1 VRTLHGIPVSPG
13 VAIAPAFWL
22 RTSESMPA
30 QRTIRMADVTAEV
43 ARFEKALEEA
53 RNELD
58 RMASRS
64 GLSDAV
70 GSIAA
75 GHREFLRDPTLR
87 GEVEDAIRHGRSSA
101 DFAVTVVFRRWVEK
115 FKAMEDEFFRQ
126 RYVDLIDLERRVLR
140 HLLRE
145 EVTKKPTPEAPAI
158 LLAQDLTPSQAIEMD
173 RKSFVGFATEM
184 GGATSHTA
192 IVAKSLGLPAI
203 CALGPLAN
211 SIAPG
216 VTLIVDGERGRLI
229 VDPDARTLEEYRAR
243 QDRLR
248 RRFRILKRMAELP
261 AETPDGWPVGVL
273 GNIEFPFEV
282 KQAVSNGA
290 DGIGLYRTEFLYAR
304 RHAQPDEEQHVQAYR
319 EALEHLKGRPLTI
332 RTFDF
337 GADKFAEEIGMVREP
352 NPFLGCRSI
361 RYSFARPELFHTQ
374 LRAILRASAEGNIA
388 LMFPMISS
396 VTEMRRAR
404 TILAQVQEELRRE
417 RVSFDANLR
426 IGAMVEIPSAAIA
439 SDLLAN
445 EVDFFSIGTNDL
457 TQYTLAVDRTN
468 DRVAA
473 LFRPSN
479 PAILRLLHNVVRE
492 GARHNIRVTMCGEM
506 AAERA
511 YTLLLLGLGIRHFS
525 VAPSAVPEVKRVVR
539 SVSRR
544 EAAEI
549 TRQALTHATPEEVD
563 AYLAEASDRLLG
575 DSAA

>member
-1 VRTLHGIPVSPG
+1 LAPLQTLQGIPVSPG

-22 RTSESMPA
+22 VSSQSMPP
-30 QRTIRMADVTAEV
+30 QRTIRHAEIPGEV
-43 ARFEKALEEA
+43 ERFQLALEEA
-53 RNELD
+53 RAELNA
-58 RMASRS
+58 MTEK
-64 GLSDAV
+64 GNLGEAV

-75 GHREFLRDPTLR
+75 GHREFLRDPTLLA
-87 GEVEDAIRHGRSSA
+87 EVEDSIRHGRSSA
-101 DFAVTVVFRRWVEK
+101 DFSVAIVFRRWIER
-115 FKAMEDEFFRQ
+115 FRAMEDDFFRQ

-140 HLLRE
+140 HLRRE
-145 EVTKKPTPEAPAI
+145 EPEKPTPDAPAI
-158 LLAQDLTPSQAIEMD
+158 LLAQDLTPSQAIGLD

-192 IVAKSLGLPAI
+192 IIAKSLGIPAI
-203 CALGPLAN
+203 CGLGPIAN

-216 VTLIVDGERGRLI
+216 VTLIVDGERGRLV
-229 VDPDARTLEEYRAR
+229 VDPDRKTLQTYRAR

-261 AETPDGWPVGVL
+261 AETPDGWPVGVY

-282 KQAVSNGA
+282 AKAVGNGA
-290 DGIGLYRTEFLYAR
+290 DGIGLYRTEFLYAER
-304 RHAQPDEEQHVQAYR
+304 QPDEEAHLEAYR
-319 EALEHLKGRPLTI
+319 EALERLKGRPLTI

-337 GADKFAEEIGMVREP
+337 GADKFGEEIGLVNEP

-374 LRAILRASAEGNIA
+374 LRAILRASAEGNIS

-417 RVSFDANLR
+417 RIPFDADIR
-426 IGAMVEIPSAAIA
+426 VGAMVEIPSAAIA
-439 SDLLAN
+439 SDLLAH

-468 DRVAA
+468 DRVAT

-479 PAILRLLHNVVRE
+479 PAILRLLRTVVRE
-492 GARHNIRVTMCGEM
+492 GERQNLRVTMCGEM
-506 AAERA
+506 AAERP

-525 VAPSAVPEVKRVVR
+525 VAPGAVPEVKRVIRAVP
-539 SVSRR
+539 RR
-544 EAAEI
+544 RAAEI
-549 TRQALTHATPEEVD
+549 TAQALTHATPEEVD
-563 AYLAEASDRLLG
+563 AYLAEEAHHLLE
-575 DSAA
+575 DI